1 MEGFRAARG
10 RAGAIDV
17 RECDA
22 TRTARVSDCRA
33 AAEKFRWR
41 RSMRLESGN
50 GCAAGI
56 LSDRGRWH
64 VDC

>member
-1 MEGFRAARG
+1 MEGFHAARG
-10 RAGAIDV
+10 RAGATDV

-33 AAEKFRWR
+33 AAEKFRRR
-41 RSMRLESGN
+41 RSMRIEVGN
-50 GCAAGI
+50 GFAAGI
-56 LSDRGRWH
+56 LSDRGCWH